1 LIQDQGAVNL
11 DDVVQDVSG
20 VTQSSMDNNGFNN
33 NYVVRG
39 LAVSYYRDGIP
50 DGPTQNG
57 FQRTLTDIQEVEV
70 LKGPGSALFGSGAPG
85 GTFNLISKQPLTVPE
100 YRFTSTF
107 GSFDT
112 YREFLDVT
120 GPLTNQLDYRFIGNY
135 ETTSGFRGV
144 GGEMEEVLPSIIWRP
159 ADNQVVTVHFDY
171 RNMRVTPDDV
181 GIPFVGP
188 ELLKVP
194 ETNTYYSPFAFG
206 DTTIFQGVITHEWVL
221 SDFLTLRQSFSVVHR
236 ELDFGRDNG
245 TSTLVGDLLEGRS
258 FRVQDDRANDIDYDL
273 DGVWRFDTGP
283 FQHVLDSGFEY
294 HRSLIT
300 TDRTQAALPALNA
313 FDPDPGS
320 ISLGTLNFIPQ
331 FNRDIDASQVSA
343 YFQDQIVIT
352 KQFQIRFGGRF
363 DHFDISDDGVH
374 SAGAGPVNDSQE
386 DNRFSG
392 QVGAVYSPFK
402 ELSFYGWRPTRTRS
416 DSGD

>member
-1 LIQDQGAVNL
+1 
-11 DDVVQDVSG
+11 
-20 VTQSSMDNNGFNN
+20 
-33 NYVVRG
+33 
-39 LAVSYYRDGIP
+39 
-50 DGPTQNG
+50 
-57 FQRTLTDIQEVEV
+57 
-70 LKGPGSALFGSGAPG
+70 
-85 GTFNLISKQPLTVPE
+85 
-100 YRFTSTF
+100 
-107 GSFDT
+107 
-112 YREFLDVT
+112 
-120 GPLTNQLDYRFIGNY
+120 
-135 ETTSGFRGV
+135 
-144 GGEMEEVLPSIIWRP
+144 
-159 ADNQVVTVHFDY
+159 
-171 RNMRVTPDDV
+171 
-181 GIPFVGP
+181 
-188 ELLKVP
+188 
-194 ETNTYYSPFAFG
+194 
-206 DTTIFQGVITHEWVL
+206 VITHEWVL

-352 KQFQIRFGGRF
+352 KQFQIRSGGRF
-363 DHFDISDDGVH
+363 DHFDIPDDGVH

>member
-1 LIQDQGAVNL
+1 MILILYMPKASPFHRLKPALLAFALFLAPVPGIPQVANPSPSPNATVLSQVTVQGQLPEAYGPPADEAALKTETPLRDIPQSIHIIPQKLIQDQGAVNL

-194 ETNTYYSPFAFG
+194 ETNTYYSRSRLAIPPF
-206 DTTIFQGVITHEWVL
+206 
-221 SDFLTLRQSFSVVHR
+221 
-236 ELDFGRDNG
+236 
-245 TSTLVGDLLEGRS
+245 
-258 FRVQDDRANDIDYDL
+258 
-273 DGVWRFDTGP
+273 
-283 FQHVLDSGFEY
+283 
-294 HRSLIT
+294 
-300 TDRTQAALPALNA
+300 
-313 FDPDPGS
+313 
-320 ISLGTLNFIPQ
+320 
-331 FNRDIDASQVSA
+331 
-343 YFQDQIVIT
+343 
-352 KQFQIRFGGRF
+352 
-363 DHFDISDDGVH
+363 
-374 SAGAGPVNDSQE
+374 
-386 DNRFSG
+386 
-392 QVGAVYSPFK
+392 FK
-402 ELSFYGWRPTRTRS
+402 G
-416 DSGD
+416 